1 MLWVVR
7 HGDAIRWS
15 SRIRSENVAT
25 GKPQVPQR
33 RGEERRERER
43 EERVR
48 KKEIESESGRQK
60 DKA

>member
-25 GKPQVPQR
+25 GKPQVPQSG
-33 RGEERRERER
+33 GESTSERERER
-43 EERVR
+43 ETERKR
-48 KKEIESESGRQK
+48 EYEREST
-60 DKA
+60 